1 MARSRRR
8 QASTAGKASGPGD
21 QARPRGLK
29 PRGAAAAAARCVPSR
44 RQRSSRATGD
54 RSLSGAGDQAGG
66 CSGLQ
71 GGDPR
76 GGTGWYLHLGPAPV
90 CHSVYPVRCPAN
102 APERDV
108 LRRSPPTGCVVGLG
122 YHTSAQCFTQRRC
135 WLRLSQ
141 FSRPSCTTLAAPI
154 LELGSMSVPSPNIR
168 VLARVAR
175 ARVPSPRDMA
185 RIPSATP
192 ESLDNTVCGP
202 RQAPLLV
209 EPFRLTPRLWLAPV
223 SAKRV
228 VCPVCA
234 RQTQKARKAHPL
246 ASRHSSNHH

>member
-1 MARSRRR
+1 MA
-8 QASTAGKASGPGD
+8 P
-21 QARPRGLK
+21 
-29 PRGAAAAAARCVPSR
+29 
-44 RQRSSRATGD
+44 
-54 RSLSGAGDQAGG
+54 
-66 CSGLQ
+66 
-71 GGDPR
+71 
-76 GGTGWYLHLGPAPV
+76 GGTYTSAPV
-90 CHSVYPVRCPAN
+90 LVCSSVYPVLRSTN

>member
-1 MARSRRR
+1 M
-8 QASTAGKASGPGD
+8 
-21 QARPRGLK
+21 
-29 PRGAAAAAARCVPSR
+29 
-44 RQRSSRATGD
+44 
-54 RSLSGAGDQAGG
+54 LSGAGDQAGG

-122 YHTSAQCFTQRRC
+122 YHTCAPLLHSAQI
-135 WLRLSQ
+135 LAPAESIL
-141 FSRPSCTTLAAPI
+141 PALMHYAGCTY

-234 RQTQKARKAHPL
+234 RHTQKARKAHPL

>member
-1 MARSRRR
+1 MGVARSRRR
-8 QASTAGKASGPGD
+8 QAGTADKASGPGD

-44 RQRSSRATGD
+44 RQRSSRAAGD

-122 YHTSAQCFTQRRC
+122 YHTSARCSTQRRC

-154 LELGSMSVPSPNIR
+154 FGIRQYVSPFAQYTSLGASGPSPSTI
-168 VLARVAR
+168 
-175 ARVPSPRDMA
+175 
-185 RIPSATP
+185 T
-192 ESLDNTVCGP
+192 
-202 RQAPLLV
+202 
-209 EPFRLTPRLWLAPV
+209 
-223 SAKRV
+223 
-228 VCPVCA
+228 
-234 RQTQKARKAHPL
+234 
-246 ASRHSSNHH
+246 SRHG

>member
-1 MARSRRR
+1 MRPLPLAAIKPRSRTPLAKRSR
-8 QASTAGKASGPGD
+8 GD
-21 QARPRGLK
+21 QAAA
-29 PRGAAAAAARCVPSR
+29 GALGCRAVIREAAP
-44 RQRSSRATGD
+44 
-54 RSLSGAGDQAGG
+54 
-66 CSGLQ
+66 
-71 GGDPR
+71 
-76 GGTGWYLHLGPAPV
+76 GGTYTSAPRQ
-90 CHSVYPVRCPAN
+90 SAT
-102 APERDV
+102 
-108 LRRSPPTGCVVGLG
+108 LSTRSAAPPTRLSVTC
-122 YHTSAQCFTQRRC
+122 SAAPPPLDASSGSGTILVPRCFTQRRC
-135 WLRLSQ
+135 WLRLSR

-192 ESLDNTVCGP
+192 ESLDNTVRGP
-202 RQAPLLV
+202 RQAPPLV

-234 RQTQKARKAHPL
+234 RHTQKARKAHPL